1 MTVNRAFEVNGV
13 TTIPCGAC
21 GRSFTAQC
29 GRDAMIMLIKHLRE
43 NMADAKHRADYDWI
57 KDEVLRTARY
67 AN

>member
-1 MTVNRAFEVNGV
+1 MTLNPAFDVNGV

-29 GRDAMIMLIKHLRE
+29 GRDALIELIEHLRE

-57 KDEVLRTARY
+57 KDEVLRTARH